1 MAWGTPTG
9 DGAEAFAPA
18 GTRALRASWCSVQTD
33 GRSPG
38 GGACRAGTPTR
49 RRAPAARRIF
59 GRLVAPRLAAL
70 VPGLVP
76 ALVPAALV
84 SAALVLVPLALAPQ
98 PLAAAPYQFTA
109 TDGSYAVSFPAP
121 PQEQVNEDEAAR
133 WVSNAVNH
141 DNGYYAVVHVDN
153 KVDHELDDELEDN
166 VTKAAKQFNA
176 STQLRKK
183 MKITRGAGDQLP
195 AEEFT
200 FENAELAGKGMV
212 IVDGRRTYMVLAL
225 GIKPHDHK
233 AAVDRFIKSFKFKVA
248 APPASAKVVKG
259 KTKPKADSPPA
270 AAQKE

>member
-1 MAWGTPTG
+1 MP
-9 DGAEAFAPA
+9 
-18 GTRALRASWCSVQTD
+18 V
-33 GRSPG
+33 
-38 GGACRAGTPTR
+38 
-49 RRAPAARRIF
+49 
-59 GRLVAPRLAAL
+59 L
-70 VPGLVP
+70 VPVL
-76 ALVPAALV
+76 ALV
-84 SAALVLVPLALAPQ
+84 SLALAPQ

-109 TDGSYAVSFPAP
+109 SDGSYSVSFPAA

-183 MKITRGAGDQLP
+183 LKITRGPGDQLP

-200 FENAELAGKGMV
+200 FENPELTGRGLV

-248 APPASAKVVKG
+248 APAGPNAAKIAKG
-259 KTKPKADSPPA
+259 KTKPKADSPA

>member
-1 MAWGTPTG
+1 MVWGTPIG
-9 DGAEAFAPA
+9 DAAEACAAA
-18 GTRALRASWCSVQTD
+18 GTGARHAAWLSAQTD

-38 GGACRAGTPTR
+38 GSAGRAGAPPR
-49 RRAPAARRIF
+49 RRAWAAGRII
-59 GRLVAPRLAAL
+59 GRLVAARLAAC
-70 VPGLVP
+70 VP
-76 ALVPAALV
+76 ALVPA
-84 SAALVLVPLALAPQ
+84 LVLVPLVLAPR

-109 TDGSYAVSFPAP
+109 SDGSYSVSFPMA

-183 MKITRGAGDQLP
+183 LKVARGPGDQLP

-248 APPASAKVVKG
+248 APAGPSAAKVAKG
-259 KTKPKADSPPA
+259 KTKPKDSPPA